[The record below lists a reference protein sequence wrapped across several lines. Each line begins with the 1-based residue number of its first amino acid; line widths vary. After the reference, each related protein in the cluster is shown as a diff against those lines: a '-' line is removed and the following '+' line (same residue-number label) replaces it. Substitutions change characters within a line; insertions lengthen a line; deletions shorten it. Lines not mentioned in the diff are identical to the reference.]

1 LVGTARTGGRI
12 PRRWAAFDA
21 CLDGLAKLYHTN
33 QIQTLFF
40 VMTILTL
47 VGNSI
52 RHAYLRPR
60 ADFGVDVTLTA
71 FLGLFAIEIALLSL
85 KEPGYWGSVFM
96 AFDVLGAA
104 SIVLDVPWLQGGRGS
119 PLMESSSARG
129 TTRTARAVRLI
140 RFMRFVRLVRMA
152 KLMKFLDCFS
162 DAKEEDAS
170 EAAQVDAG
178 GSAPGQ
184 HKRADIPNFKGSYLG
199 RFPLVSADFWT
210 SDHLSE
216 RSRSVDA
223 FFGTRV
229 RETLTLK
236 RR

>member
-1 LVGTARTGGRI
+1 M

-140 RFMRFVRLVRMA
+140 RFTT
-152 KLMKFLDCFS
+152 
-162 DAKEEDAS
+162 
-170 EAAQVDAG
+170 
-178 GSAPGQ
+178 
-184 HKRADIPNFKGSYLG
+184 H
-199 RFPLVSADFWT
+199 SADFSAASIDCPESCRCLNSRLRAIWALQT
-210 SDHLSE
+210 I
-216 RSRSVDA
+216 RSARSKSSMPR
-223 FFGTRV
+223 G
-229 RETLTLK
+229 

>member
-1 LVGTARTGGRI
+1 M

-119 PLMESSSARG
+119 PLMAVWKSTSG
-129 TTRTARAVRLI
+129 TPCP
-140 RFMRFVRLVRMA
+140 A
-152 KLMKFLDCFS
+152 KL
-162 DAKEEDAS
+162 
-170 EAAQVDAG
+170 Q
-178 GSAPGQ
+178 
-184 HKRADIPNFKGSYLG
+184 
-199 RFPLVSADFWT
+199 T
-210 SDHLSE
+210 SLSRSN
-216 RSRSVDA
+216 RSRL
-223 FFGTRV
+223 G
-229 RETLTLK
+229 
-236 RR
+236 